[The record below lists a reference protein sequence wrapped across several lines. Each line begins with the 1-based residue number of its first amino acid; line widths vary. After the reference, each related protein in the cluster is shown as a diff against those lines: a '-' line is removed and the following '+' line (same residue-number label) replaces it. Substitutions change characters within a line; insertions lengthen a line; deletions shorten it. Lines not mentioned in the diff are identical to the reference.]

1 MADLKAKPPRTP
13 SPWQPFVHPTLS
25 KTLHVFVQW
34 DALHEPLQHPYGG
47 PYKVLK
53 RTDKFFTLDINGT
66 HDTVSVD
73 CLKPVYFKC
82 LAPTPSS
89 PPTTT
94 VVSLSSPPTP
104 ICTTCS
110 GRHVRFLKDLTYNN
124 MKYSFMFSLYSFSHA
139 LFHTC
144 YVHSYTHSLFN
155 HSFLI
160 SFIQAFFCLLFIFVC
175 LFCLP
180 PFWGGGEYCG
190 MPCASTHAQ

>member
-1 MADLKAKPPRTP
+1 M
-13 SPWQPFVHPTLS
+13 
-25 KTLHVFVQW
+25 
-34 DALHEPLQHPYGG
+34 
-47 PYKVLK
+47 
-53 RTDKFFTLDINGT
+53 
-66 HDTVSVD
+66 SVD

-94 VVSLSSPPTP
+94 VVSLSSSPPTP

-180 PFWGGGEYCG
+180 PFWGGGVLWYAMCFDA
-190 MPCASTHAQ
+190 CAVDSTSLCNIIFIFTSLVFSPGILVYLSPFLVYL